1 MRLRILVGALSLGAW
16 TGTAAAQTPDR
27 IFADE
32 FATGDL
38 SGWSSANTDLG
49 DLTVTTGAA
58 LGGADFGLLAT
69 VDDQAGLFVQDDTPE
84 AEDRYRARFYFD
96 PSGFDPGEAGGRLR
110 VRLFIGFAD
119 APVQRLVTLV
129 LRRREGQFAVM
140 GRVRRND
147 GGTADTPFVPVTDE
161 AHLIE
166 LDWRR
171 SAPGASD
178 GGFDLRIDNVLVA
191 SLYGIENDLRA
202 LDFARMGALTVK
214 PGASGTM
221 RWARFDSRR
230 VSLIGP
236 APGPVFE
243 PGLLIVADTSGSMNG
258 ALPTAS
264 SCADQPQ
271 TRAGHMT
278 CAIRNLVAGEGDLM
292 VGLARWRTTCTGTG
306 NCTTQGPSC
315 TGTGAGDIIAP
326 VAEDS
331 PLTAAWVDG
340 VGTGCSSTCATPE
353 LIAVSAV
360 AGTQIGGAL
369 ESARSYYQSGSGS
382 FPSPIAVDRAHV
394 PPRDQC
400 RRYAVVVIADGDE
413 DCGGNAAAAA
423 AALRNTQV
431 GGEAHDVLTYAIAFA
446 GASIASMDLI
456 AQAGGTVS
464 AYAAVNESGLG
475 LALADIADD
484 LRGRSGC
491 PCVFRG
497 PETCNGQDDDCNG
510 LVDDALTAPP
520 PSYCLTTGACAPS
533 GPEVPRVCD
542 SDLGRWVCQYGPDVE
557 TDGIG
562 NVVPETRCDGR
573 DNDCDGAVDVARSG
587 TDACAACVASAEVCD
602 GVDNDCDGA
611 VDEPKG
617 SPGPNPSY
625 VIEPL
630 VQVLPTSYVSA
641 YEASRPD
648 ATEASAGFLESR
660 ACARAGV
667 LPWAH
672 VTSVD
677 AAAACQAAGLRL
689 CTEVEWQRACAI
701 SAGTP
706 CTWGKLTSCR
716 TYVPTAC
723 NGNDLDGIPGGAD
736 DDVLLQTGALA
747 MCAANWPVTGIFDLS
762 GNLDEWASRAP
773 GVHALR
779 GGSYHDSADGIRCQF
794 SALASGSDWEAAHAG
809 FRCCSSTAP

>member
-1 MRLRILVGALSLGAW
+1 MRPMILVGALSLGAW
-16 TGTAAAQTPDR
+16 VGTAAAQTPDR

-38 SGWSSANTDLG
+38 TAWSSANTDLG
-49 DLTVTTGAA
+49 DLTVATGAA

-84 AEDRYRARFYFD
+84 AEDRYRARFYFH

-147 GGTADTPFVPVTDE
+147 GGTADTPFIPITDD

-171 SAPGASD
+171 STPGASD

-191 SLYGIENDLRA
+191 SLHGIENDLRG

-236 APGPVFE
+236 APRPVFE
-243 PGLLIVADTSGSMNG
+243 PGLLIVADTSGSMNNPMG
-258 ALPTAS
+258 TAS
-264 SCADQPQ
+264 TCADQPS
-271 TRAGHMT
+271 TRAGHMK
-278 CAIRNLVAGEGDLM
+278 CAIRNFVAGHGDVM
-292 VGLARWRTTCTGTG
+292 VGLARWHTTCAGTG
-306 NCTTQGPSC
+306 NCTTQALTC
-315 TGTGAGDIIAP
+315 TGTGAGDIVAP

-353 LIAVSAV
+353 LIALSQT

-369 ESARSYYQSGSGS
+369 ESARSYYQSGSGA

-394 PPRDQC
+394 PPHDQC
-400 RRYAVVVIADGDE
+400 RRYAVVIIADGDE

-431 GGEAHDVLTYAIAFA
+431 GGEAHDVFTYAIAFA
-446 GASIASMDLI
+446 GATTASMDLI
-456 AQAGGTVS
+456 AQAGGTGS
-464 AYAAVNESGLG
+464 AYLAVNESGLHA
-475 LALADIADD
+475 ALSDIADD
-484 LRGRSGC
+484 LRRRSGC
-491 PCVFRG
+491 PCAFRG

-510 LVDDALTAPP
+510 QVDDGLTSPP
-520 PSYCLTTGACAPS
+520 ASVCLTTGTCAPS

-557 TDGIG
+557 TDGLG

-573 DNDCDGAVDVARSG
+573 DNDCEGSVDVSRSG
-587 TDACAACVASAEVCD
+587 TDVCAACAAAAEVCD
-602 GVDNDCDGA
+602 GIDNDCDGA
-611 VDEPKG
+611 VDEPKLTPG
-617 SPGPNPSY
+617 SNPSY
-625 VIEPL
+625 VVEPL
-630 VQVLPTSYVSA
+630 VQVALSTYVSA
-641 YEASRPD
+641 YEASRPG
-648 ATEASAGFLESR
+648 ATEASAGFLHTR

-667 LPWAH
+667 LPWADL
-672 VTSVD
+672 TYAEAS
-677 AAAACQAAGLRL
+677 AACQAANLRL
-689 CTEVEWQRACAI
+689 CTESEWQRACTT
-701 SAGTP
+701 SAASP
-706 CTWGKLTSCR
+706 CTWGKLTSCN

-736 DDVLLQTGALA
+736 DDVVLQTGGLA
-747 MCAANWPVTGIFDLS
+747 MCAANWPVTDIFDLS
-762 GNLDEWASRAP
+762 GNLKEWSSRGA
-773 GVHALR
+773 GTNALR
-779 GGSYHDSADGIRCQF
+779 GGSYMDPADGIRCQV
-794 SALASGSDWEAAHAG
+794 SAVVGADDWKSAQAG